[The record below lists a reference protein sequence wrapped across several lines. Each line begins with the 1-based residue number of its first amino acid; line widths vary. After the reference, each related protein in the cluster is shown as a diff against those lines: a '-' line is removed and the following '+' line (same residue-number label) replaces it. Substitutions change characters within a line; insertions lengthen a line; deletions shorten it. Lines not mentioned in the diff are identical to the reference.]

1 MIVLALCNHKGGTGK
16 TTSAIHFA
24 AALGLS
30 GYRVLI
36 IDLDPQSFLTRAL
49 GVAEPDEASS
59 SMTLFQHDIAL
70 SDVGVVSFKG
80 FDLIPASSVLTKH
93 MRRLNKPTDVLWVK
107 EAIEK
112 ATTYDVILLDTAAA
126 ITVYS
131 LNALVA
137 SHYVVIPV
145 TPEYQ
150 PIMGAEQT
158 FQTAS
163 MVRSRLNPDLALP
176 HFLFTQVDARK
187 RAHHMYRQYLRK
199 RYDDHVMNSI
209 IRTSAALANA
219 YSDGTT
225 VFENNP
231 YSRGARD
238 YANAT
243 DEVIRI
249 LGLETPPEQQTDAGN
264 EDTSSEAP
272 NEPAPS

>member
-1 MIVLALCNHKGGTGK
+1 MFVFSAAVLLDE
-16 TTSAIHFA
+16 FA
-24 AALGLS
+24 SLAPDVLEAVRAA
-30 GYRVLI
+30 V
-36 IDLDPQSFLTRAL
+36 
-49 GVAEPDEASS
+49 DEAGNPPDAAPFRIPGAAYDKVPAAPFDKAVMEKS
-59 SMTLFQHDIAL
+59 A
-70 SDVGVVSFKG
+70 DVAVVPLKG

-107 EAIEK
+107 EAIEH
-112 ATTYDVILLDTAAA
+112 ATAYDVILLDTAAA

-199 RYDDHVMNSI
+199 RYKDHVMNSV

-225 VFENNP
+225 VFDNNP

-249 LGLETPPEQQTDAGN
+249 LGLESLPEQETDAGN
-264 EDTSSEAP
+264 EDTSLEAP

>member
-1 MIVLALCNHKGGTGK
+1 
-16 TTSAIHFA
+16 
-24 AALGLS
+24 
-30 GYRVLI
+30 
-36 IDLDPQSFLTRAL
+36 
-49 GVAEPDEASS
+49 
-59 SMTLFQHDIAL
+59 
-70 SDVGVVSFKG
+70 
-80 FDLIPASSVLTKH
+80 

-107 EAIEK
+107 EAIEH
-112 ATTYDVILLDTAAA
+112 ATAYDVILLDTAAA

-199 RYDDHVMNSI
+199 RYKDHVMNSV

-225 VFENNP
+225 VFDNNP

-249 LGLETPPEQQTDAGN
+249 LGLESLPEQETDAGKD
-264 EDTSSEAP
+264 DTSSEAP
-272 NEPAPS
+272 KEPAQP